1 MLKII
6 YILVAILVG
15 AVFNALSVP
24 AGWLLGALVCGIVW
38 SLAGARIVFS
48 KQYFSYIIA
57 IIGTNIGFTVVLERF
72 VTYKQLI
79 LPLLL
84 SIVLTIIFG
93 VVLGRY
99 FHKWS
104 GLDKNTAFFCCL
116 PGGASEVIAVS
127 DEYGAD
133 QRIVAAFH
141 TTRITLFVLAIPFF
155 AGLLTDVEKQIF
167 AQPAD
172 SITVLSFTSVLLCV
186 LVVALL
192 STWVGARIPF
202 PGAIVFV
209 SIGLGFIAH
218 TFILPDI
225 SMPSVIPGVAQGL
238 MGAILGTRFDRETA
252 RELKRIGKVSA
263 FALTIY
269 FGISILLAG
278 LFYALTSTSFNESL
292 LGIVPAGAAEMAATA
307 LSLNLDS
314 TLVATLQMLRV
325 LCLFAALPFLIKWFA
340 KKPEANHDVR

>member
-1 MLKII
+1 MIKGI
-6 YILVAILVG
+6 YIVVAILVG
-15 AVFNALSVP
+15 GIFNALSVP
-24 AGWLLGALVCGIVW
+24 AGWLLGALVCGIIW
-38 SLAGARIVFS
+38 SLAGAKIAFS

-57 IIGTNIGFTVVLERF
+57 IIGTNIGFTVILERF

-84 SIVLTIIFG
+84 SILLTIMFG
-93 VVLGRY
+93 VILGRY

-155 AGLLTDVEKQIF
+155 AGLLTDVEKQLF
-167 AQPAD
+167 TQPTNTM
-172 SITVLSFTSVLLCV
+172 SGVSFVSVLLCV

-225 SMPSVIPGVAQGL
+225 SMPSVIPGMAQGL
-238 MGAILGTRFDRETA
+238 MGAILGSRFDRETV

-263 FALTIY
+263 LTLAIY
-269 FGISILLAG
+269 FGTSLLLAG
-278 LFYALTSTSFNESL
+278 LFFVLTSTSFNESL

-340 KKPEANHDVR
+340 KKPEASHEVR